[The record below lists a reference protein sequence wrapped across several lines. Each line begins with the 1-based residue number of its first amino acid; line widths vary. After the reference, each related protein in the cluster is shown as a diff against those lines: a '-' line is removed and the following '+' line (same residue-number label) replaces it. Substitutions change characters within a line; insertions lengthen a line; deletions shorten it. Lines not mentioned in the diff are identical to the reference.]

1 MRRIFRPNPA
11 QTLGSGS
18 IGKGAPGAASG
29 VDELSHAKL

>member
-18 IGKGAPGAASG
+18 IGKGAAGG